1 MQNRGSSKLVRK
13 AEEPQS
19 VDFSPNSIDFYF
31 TLVDSGHARLGQLAW
46 LEEVGDWNVAR
57 RNMEVKDFSLC
68 GKRMHSA
75 DASSMLPHTAT
86 LHVGC
91 YDGDALFIPTP

>member
-19 VDFSPNSIDFYF
+19 VDFSPDSIDFYF

-46 LEEVGDWNVAR
+46 LEECSEEEHGGEGLFPVRKEDAQCRCLQHAATQGYAA
-57 RNMEVKDFSLC
+57 C
-68 GKRMHSA
+68 GLLRW
-75 DASSMLPHTAT
+75 
-86 LHVGC
+86 
-91 YDGDALFIPTP
+91 